1 MAVVPAPPQSDPPA
15 CYLAN
20 LAALYRRDAELAA
33 RIDALPFADLPPLEP
48 ARDGW
53 PTARVTADDGQ
64 AIYLHSRYRPREE
77 ARQFVEGQPAC
88 ENPTFLIAGLGLGY
102 HLPEFER
109 NFDRPLL
116 IVAEDEPALIKAA
129 MCLNDLS
136 ALLEHGRLIFVTR
149 ADRAALHER
158 LFAYHADLLLGT
170 QLVAL
175 PHTRR
180 VRTAFYQQLQGLLA
194 DFLAYCRLQMV
205 TMLRVARVTVKNISF
220 NLPAYLQNPGV
231 DALRGRAAGWPA
243 IVVAAG
249 PSLAGQLETIRA
261 LSGRAVIIAVQ
272 TVFKLLRALD
282 VRPHFVCSL
291 DFHEVSAEFFEGLED
306 VGDCILV
313 AEPKA
318 AWRVLDLYHGRKH
331 VLTHGLFGR
340 LIRQLD
346 PPRGGLKP
354 GSTVAHL
361 AFYLAQH
368 LGCDPIILVGQ
379 DLCYSDGLYYPPGT
393 PVERIWAPELG
404 RFCTL
409 EMKQWER
416 IVRNRPILKTVTDV
430 NGRETYTDDQLY
442 NYAEQFK
449 VDFASAP
456 QRIIH
461 AGNAGMR
468 LAGTEVLS
476 LTEAAERFC
485 TRPLPGNLFAVPP
498 PQPVS
503 RDAVCGQ
510 LQARAEELARIRE
523 IAQEIAGL
531 LEQLSTLTERPE
543 EFNRVLVRVDEL
555 RTLLLNYEEAYQ
567 LVVDVSQIAEL
578 RRYSADRRLG
588 KVSEETAETARRR
601 LARDREFVREF
612 LDGCDY
618 LERLL
623 PQVIER
629 VRERLK

>member
-1 MAVVPAPPQSDPPA
+1 MAAAPSPPTIEPRA

-53 PTARVTADDGQ
+53 PTARITADDGQ

-88 ENPTFLIAGLGLGY
+88 ENPTFLICGAGLGY
-102 HLPEFER
+102 HLVEFER
-109 NFDRPLL
+109 RFDRPLL
-116 IVAEDEPALIKAA
+116 IVAEDDAALIKLAL
-129 MCLNDLS
+129 CLNDLT
-136 ALLEHGRLIFVTR
+136 ALLEQGRLVFVTK
-149 ADRAALHER
+149 ADRAVLHQR
-158 LFAYHADLLLGT
+158 LFAYSADLLLGT
-170 QLVAL
+170 QLVLL
-175 PHTRR
+175 PHARR
-180 VRTAFYQQLQGLLA
+180 FHAAFQQQLQGLLA

-220 NLPAYLQNPGV
+220 NMPAYLQNPGV
-231 DALRGRAAGWPA
+231 DALRGRAAGYPA
-243 IVVAAG
+243 VVVAAG
-249 PSLAGQLETIRA
+249 PSLAAQLETLRG
-261 LSGRAVIIAVQ
+261 LGGRAVIIAVQ

-282 VRPHFVCSL
+282 IRPHFVCSL
-291 DFHEVSAEFFEGLED
+291 DFHEVSSEFFEGVED

-318 AWRVLDLYHGRKH
+318 AWRVLDLYPGRKH
-331 VLTHGLFGR
+331 VLTHGLFAR

-346 PPRGGLKP
+346 PARGGLKP

-393 PVERIWAPELG
+393 PVERIWGPELG
-404 RFCTL
+404 RFCTVGT
-409 EMKQWER
+409 KQWER
-416 IVRNRPILKTVTDV
+416 IMRNRPILKTVTDV

-449 VDFASAP
+449 VDFAGAA

-461 AGNAGMR
+461 AGNAGIP
-468 LAGTEVLS
+468 LTGTEVLP
-476 LTEAAERFC
+476 LAEAAKRFC
-485 TRPLPGNLFAVPP
+485 TRPLPEDLFVVAP

-503 RDAVCGQ
+503 RDAVCRQ
-510 LQARAEELARIRE
+510 LQARAQELARTRQ
-523 IAQEIAGL
+523 IAQEISGL
-531 LEQLSTLTERPE
+531 LERLSGLIERPE

-567 LVVDVSQIAEL
+567 LVLDVSQVAEL
-578 RRYSADRRLG
+578 RRYSADRRIG
-588 KVSEETAETARRR
+588 TVAEETAETARRR

-612 LDGCDY
+612 LDGCDF

-629 VRERLK
+629 VRERLT